1 MRRGFD
7 LHGMRAIKERELPEV
22 LRLLAGC
29 IGRQRARHA
38 FPPESLESGIISEI
52 KKASP
57 SEGGINDVSP
67 AAQAE
72 RYGRG
77 GACALSVL
85 TEGNFFGGSWADL
98 RSVADVT
105 DLPLLCKEFI
115 YFEEQ
120 IELADCLGADMVL
133 LIARALEPERLR
145 TLYDRALRLG
155 LVPLVEVH
163 SAEELP
169 VVLELGP
176 RCVLVNSRNLETLA
190 MEDDVA
196 AQTFA
201 KIPEGVRGVWA
212 SGIGSAD
219 DITAVRNKTGA
230 RFFLVGTSL
239 MKSKDPEK
247 ELKEMGRVC

>member
-1 MRRGFD
+1 
-7 LHGMRAIKERELPEV
+7 MRAIKERELPEV
-22 LRLLAGC
+22 HRLLERC
-29 IGRQRARHA
+29 IGRQRARYA

-57 SEGGINDVSP
+57 SEGGINDVPP
-67 AAQAE
+67 AAQAT

-85 TEGNFFGGSWADL
+85 TDGNFFGGSWADL
-98 RSVADVT
+98 WSVADAT

-120 IELADCLGADMVL
+120 IDLADCLGADMVL

-145 TLYDRALRLG
+145 ALYGRALRLG

-163 SAEELP
+163 SADELP
-169 VVLELGP
+169 DVLELGP
-176 RCVLVNSRNLETLA
+176 RCILVNSRNLETLA
-190 MEDDVA
+190 IDDEA
-196 AQTFA
+196 AARAFE

-212 SGIGSAD
+212 SGIGSAED
-219 DITAVRNKTGA
+219 VAAVRDRTGA

-247 ELKEMGRVC
+247 VLKEMGRVC

>member
-1 MRRGFD
+1 MRQGFD

-22 LRLLAGC
+22 HRLLAQC
-29 IGRQRARHA
+29 IERKRGRHA
-38 FPPESLESGIISEI
+38 FLPASLESGIIAEI

-57 SEGGINDVSP
+57 SAGGINDVSP
-67 AAQAE
+67 AAQAKL
-72 RYGRG
+72 YCGG

-98 RSVADVT
+98 WSVADAT

-115 YFEEQ
+115 FFEEQ
-120 IELADCLGADMVL
+120 IDLADCLGADMVL

-145 TLYDRALRLG
+145 VLYERVFRLG

-163 SAEELP
+163 SAGELP
-169 VVLELGP
+169 AILELGP
-176 RCVLVNSRNLETLA
+176 RCVLVNARNLETLA

-196 AQTFA
+196 ERAFA

-212 SGIGSAD
+212 SGIGSAE
-219 DITAVRNKTGA
+219 DIAAVRVRTGA

-239 MKSKDPEK
+239 MKSDDPEK
-247 ELKEMGRVC
+247 VLKEMGRVC